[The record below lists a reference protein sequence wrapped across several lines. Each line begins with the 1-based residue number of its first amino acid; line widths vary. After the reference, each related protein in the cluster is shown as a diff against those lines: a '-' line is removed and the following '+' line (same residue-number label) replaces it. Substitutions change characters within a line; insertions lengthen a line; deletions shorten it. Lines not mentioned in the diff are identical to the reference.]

1 MEVKNIL
8 RLGRGCVFVSSESED
23 LKIHLK
29 LMDNRFDW
37 GEAPQRQNK

>member
-8 RLGRGCVFVSSESED
+8 RLGRDCVFVSSESED

-29 LMDNRFDW
+29 LIDNRFDW
-37 GEAPQRQNK
+37 GETP